1 MVIAIAAMVVAWGLV
16 MLQRHEIRAR
26 WWEYKLVHSETL
38 ADRAKYLALLAGR
51 DGRVGRSAERLL
63 RHADAEIRSYGLA
76 LLNHVADELALPLL
90 GQAAADAEADIR
102 EQAIARLA
110 TIGSPEGI
118 DALIAIVAGDGSTAV
133 RVQAIQCLG
142 DLEAEQAV
150 AVLTSC
156 LDDDT
161 VFEGMTAAERSAA
174 AALESVQPDALVE
187 WPEAR
192 TMADFA
198 AAALERITGEPQP
211 TTQSAGDNP

>member
-1 MVIAIAAMVVAWGLV
+1 
-16 MLQRHEIRAR
+16 
-26 WWEYKLVHSETL
+26 
-38 ADRAKYLALLAGR
+38 
-51 DGRVGRSAERLL
+51 
-63 RHADAEIRSYGLA
+63 
-76 LLNHVADELALPLL
+76 
-90 GQAAADAEADIR
+90 
-102 EQAIARLA
+102 
-110 TIGSPEGI
+110 
-118 DALIAIVAGDGSTAV
+118 
-133 RVQAIQCLG
+133 
-142 DLEAEQAV
+142 V